1 VQAIE
6 RAGGRAVAIK
16 ADISKPTEIKQLFF
30 DAKAAFGGKLDIV
43 CSNAGIEHFDKLEDV
58 TPEDF
63 DQVFNLN
70 TRGQFFVAQQAYI
83 HLSEGGRL
91 VLTSS
96 ISASTVSHTAQQTPK
111 HTSLTKRRIGIGP
124 RPRPLCRQ

>member
-1 VQAIE
+1 MQAIE

-16 ADISKPTEIKQLFF
+16 ADISKPAEIKQLFL
-30 DAKAAFGGKLDIV
+30 DAKAAFGGRLDIV
-43 CSNAGIEHFDKLEDV
+43 CSNAGIEHFDKLENV
-58 TPEDF
+58 TPDDF

-83 HLSEGGRL
+83 HLAEGGRL

-96 ISASTVSHTAQQTPK
+96 ISASTVSHHGTINPQ
-111 HTSLTKRRIGIGP
+111 IGSTN
-124 RPRPLCRQ
+124 